1 MEEVLKGPMMEMKDG
16 LMTDTRPLQMNSNMS
31 RLLTLGSLIS
41 ASPSSGCLENVI
53 APILTTLISSSSLRP
68 QPNDDREVQG
78 TQISQ
83 PLWII
88 FQLKH
93 EKTYFGVQF
102 EGSRQ

>member
-1 MEEVLKGPMMEMKDG
+1 MEEEVLKGPMMEMKDG
-16 LMTDTRPLQMNSNMS
+16 LMTDTRPLRMNSNMS

-41 ASPSSGCLENVI
+41 ASSSSDCLENV
-53 APILTTLISSSSLRP
+53 ILTTLISSSSLRP

-93 EKTYFGVQF
+93 EKVYFGVQF
-102 EGSRQ
+102 EGSWQ